1 MGFATRYIEEAPPR
15 CRNWDRREVVFI
27 SMAYNYQSR
36 VLGVLLTEG
45 RTDGVKGLCIVQDP
59 EEAQDTSMPYQI
71 LREDHNDVIAS
82 LDTLPRLLE
91 TLARGST
98 VEAVVNSF
106 FPVRTW
112 RATAQANSTVQV

>member
-1 MGFATRYIEEAPPR
+1 
-15 CRNWDRREVVFI
+15 
-27 SMAYNYQSR
+27 MAYNYQSR